1 MKIIQESETLHNQ
14 FVDLGTKTKRSA
26 TWLGAFEY
34 LNSKLP
40 PEKAIDVLTTAMQE
54 YPGAKTSQS
63 LPNGA
68 WKRIKEI
75 MKGV

>member
-1 MKIIQESETLHNQ
+1 MRIIQESQILHDE

-40 PEKAIDVLTTAMQE
+40 SEKAIDVLTTAMQE
-54 YPGAKTSQS
+54 YPGAKTSQA